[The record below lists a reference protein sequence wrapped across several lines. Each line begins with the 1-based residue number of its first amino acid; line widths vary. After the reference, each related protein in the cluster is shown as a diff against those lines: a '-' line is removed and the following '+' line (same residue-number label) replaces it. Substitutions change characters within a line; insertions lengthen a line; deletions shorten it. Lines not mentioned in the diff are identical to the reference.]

1 MLKPGT
7 VDGNLLT
14 RKIFSSITSLHQTQ
28 DRTLL
33 KLHDEQDPV
42 EKNLSL
48 PGGSDCVLSSFT
60 SHTPSW
66 KVQQNNRGAL
76 CSRELKKQK
85 MYSLGYH
92 IRNEEKYSLVPFFF
106 SSPRQCKVLSIFK
119 QVFLRDVS
127 DKPPS
132 HCCGKTS
139 SQHDA
144 TTTRLHSISFFLC
157 LFIYFTS
164 HLD

>member
-1 MLKPGT
+1 MVLKPGT

-106 SSPRQCKVLSIFK
+106 SFPQTVQSPEHFQ
-119 QVFLRDVS
+119 
-127 DKPPS
+127 
-132 HCCGKTS
+132 
-139 SQHDA
+139 A
-144 TTTRLHSISFFLC
+144 SFPQRC
-157 LFIYFTS
+157 I
-164 HLD
+164 